1 MRAYSTGA
9 PAALAF
15 PKRRGYSR
23 QNSKLAAFRLI
34 QEAAAMALRVM
45 SADSHMDLVYLP
57 PDTFTS
63 RMDPK
68 WGDAAPHVV
77 ERDGRKW
84 WVSRDAVLGPY
95 GVYGPGLTGGRR
107 GRILAEAGFATGK
120 QTRPSNPIERRED
133 QARDGVE
140 AEVIYGIIGISRGL
154 FTHQRS
160 EERRVGKEWR
170 SRWSPYH

>member
-9 PAALAF
+9 RAALAF
-15 PKRRGYSR
+15 PKRGGCAR
-23 QNSKLAAFRLI
+23 QNSKLAPFRRI

-95 GVYGPGLTGGRR
+95 GVYGPGGTGGKR
-107 GRILAEAGFATGK
+107 GRILAQAGVAPGPETGPPH
-120 QTRPSNPIERRED
+120 TLER
-133 QARDGVE
+133 
-140 AEVIYGIIGISRGL
+140 
-154 FTHQRS
+154 
-160 EERRVGKEWR
+160 
-170 SRWSPYH
+170 